1 MEFLLSMI
9 QPALQTALERLGLS
23 EDESESLASMLP
35 ESPKDL
41 INGDLAIPC
50 FRLAGTLRGSPQ
62 DIATDLAEVLS
73 GILNEGSI
81 SNANYEENSN
91 SDSVRY
97 SLVEVTSTGPF
108 VNLQA
113 TREFL
118 WRSAIENNA
127 DAIGA
132 ATHLAPIERR
142 PVLIEHTSANP
153 NGPFHVGR
161 IRNAIIG
168 DTMVRLERLAG
179 ADVTAEYY
187 VDDMGKQ
194 VGILCWALENLDEAT
209 VDSILVEKGL
219 DDDDSRGRH
228 PSKQDHARV
237 RWYQAANVLKERDTN
252 VGESLAELILLSE
265 EGDVDVLN
273 RFEAAYQPVLDGML
287 ESLAR
292 LGIDFDSFT
301 KESRFILDGSV
312 DDVVSRMQQSDLC
325 ETAENGALYLEL
337 ADRGVAGKS
346 TRFYFQRADG
356 TSLYATRDI
365 AYHEWKWSRADALI
379 DILGEDHKLQ
389 AFQVGVAL
397 EEVGV
402 EKPEVLFYAF
412 TKLPSGKM
420 STRRANVVYV
430 DDLIDEAV
438 QRALAVVKEIRSDLD
453 QSELNRIS
461 EAVAVSAVRFNIA
474 KIAPEKGIE
483 FRWADA
489 LSFDSDSA
497 PFIQYSHARACSLR
511 RKVVA
516 AGFDADEI
524 VSEQA
529 SKMATSELATLAQ
542 EATDLVRAIARLP
555 FELSRAIEGQRP
567 HSFCNALNELAT
579 WYNRFYRSCPVLLD
593 GQLDYRHFIIS
604 EAARHRLRLA
614 SEAVGIIPLESM

>member
-1 MEFLLSMI
+1 MQFLLSMI
-9 QPALQTALERLGLS
+9 QPALQTALQHIGVTAEEAKGFA
-23 EDESESLASMLP
+23 ASLP

-50 FRLAGTLRGSPQ
+50 FRLAGPLRRSPQ
-62 DIATDLAEVLS
+62 DIATELAEALS
-73 GILNEGSI
+73 SNLSRDIELNADSTEQPE
-81 SNANYEENSN
+81 SNAANSTPAE
-91 SDSVRY
+91 
-97 SLVEVTSTGPF
+97 VETAGPF
-108 VNLQA
+108 VNLRA
-113 TREFL
+113 TQEFL
-118 WRSAIENNA
+118 WRIAIENNA
-127 DAIGA
+127 GA
-132 ATHLAPIERR
+132 TGAVNHLAPIKRR

-194 VGILCWALENLDEAT
+194 VGILCWALENLDEVT
-209 VDSILVEKGL
+209 VDSILAEKGL
-219 DDDDSRGRH
+219 DSDDSRGRH

-237 RWYQAANVLKERDTN
+237 RWYQAANVLKERDSS
-252 VGESLAELILLSE
+252 VGESLADLILLSE
-265 EGDVDVLN
+265 EGNVDVLN

-287 ESLAR
+287 TSLAR
-292 LGIDFDSFT
+292 LGIAFDSFT
-301 KESRFILDGSV
+301 KESCFILDGSV
-312 DDVVSRMQQSDLC
+312 DGVVSRLKQSDLC
-325 ETAENGALYLEL
+325 ETADNGALYLEL
-337 ADRGVAGKS
+337 AERGVAGKS
-346 TRFYFQRADG
+346 TRFYFQRGDG

-365 AYHEWKWSRADALI
+365 AYHESKWNRADALI

-397 EEVGV
+397 EEIGV

-420 STRRANVVYV
+420 STRRANVVFV

-438 QRALAVVKEIRSDLD
+438 VRALTVVKEIRSDLD
-453 QSELNRIS
+453 ESELSHIS

-483 FRWADA
+483 FRWEDA

-524 VSEQA
+524 VSNSA
-529 SKMATSELATLAQ
+529 SNIASSELVTLAP
-542 EATDLVRAIARLP
+542 EATDLVRAIARFP

-567 HSFCNALNELAT
+567 HSFCNALNELAA

-593 GQLDYRHFIIS
+593 GQLDHRYLIIS